1 MLLISLG
8 VTLKINYFYI
18 FITFLF
24 FAYAFPNKSLPKE
37 PKFEYQDE
45 KEFIVSLNNCAD
57 YLERNIN
64 KFVHI
69 PRSIMLAQ
77 AIIESNYGTSRF
89 AIQGNNL
96 FGVMTF
102 NLEEPHLKPF
112 KNKQSKFGARKYQ
125 TKCQSV
131 KHYIEVLN
139 TGSAFIEFRQLRKK
153 MPKHDNFTEEHAI
166 ILSKTLSKYA
176 ENKEYVNLVIKT
188 IKSLNKNH

>member
-8 VTLKINYFYI
+8 VTLRINYFYI
-18 FITFLF
+18 LIIFLF
-24 FAYAFPNKSLPKE
+24 FAYAFPTKSLPKE
-37 PKFEYQDE
+37 PKFQYENE
-45 KEFIVSLNNCAD
+45 KEFIISLNNCAD

-64 KFVHI
+64 KSVHI

-112 KNKQSKFGARKYQ
+112 KNKKSKFGARKYE

-131 KHYIEVLN
+131 KHYIQVLN
-139 TGSAFIEFRQLRKK
+139 TGSAFIEFRELREK
-153 MPKHDNFTEEHAI
+153 MFKHGILTEADVI
-166 ILSKTLSKYA
+166 ILSGTLSKYA
-176 ENKEYVNLVIKT
+176 ENKDYVNLVRKT
-188 IKSLNKNH
+188 IKSFK

>member
-1 MLLISLG
+1 MPLISLG
-8 VTLKINYFYI
+8 VTLKINYLYI
-18 FITFLF
+18 FIIFLF

-37 PKFEYQDE
+37 PKFEYQNE

-64 KFVHI
+64 KSVHI

-112 KNKQSKFGARKYQ
+112 KNKKSKFGARKYE

-131 KHYIEVLN
+131 KHYIQVLN
-139 TGSAFIEFRQLRKK
+139 TGSAFIEFRELREK
-153 MPKHDNFTEEHAI
+153 MLKHGILTEADVI
-166 ILSKTLSKYA
+166 ILSGTLSKYA
-176 ENKEYVNLVIKT
+176 ENKDYVNLVRKT

>member
-1 MLLISLG
+1 MPLISLG
-8 VTLKINYFYI
+8 VTLKINYLYI
-18 FITFLF
+18 FIIFLF

-37 PKFEYQDE
+37 PKFEYKNE

-64 KFVHI
+64 KSVHI

-112 KNKQSKFGARKYQ
+112 KNKKSKFGARKYE

-131 KHYIEVLN
+131 KHYIQVLN
-139 TGSAFIEFRQLRKK
+139 TGSAFIEFRELREK
-153 MPKHDNFTEEHAI
+153 MLKHGILTEADVI
-166 ILSKTLSKYA
+166 ILSGTLSKYA
-176 ENKEYVNLVIKT
+176 ENKDYVNLVRKT